1 MSLGEPVLPL
11 LLLGAALS
19 FALALGAPRARPVAV
34 ALGSILITL
43 AVLEAAAAAAWRRDL
58 ARSQRKGGDPSAPVG
73 LMVTR
78 GPAGLDPSGRC
89 PDRRL
94 GWRYAPDVEITD
106 RGFTGPPG
114 RGAWIDTCYTIG
126 PLGWRLNAVPAL
138 PGAPVALFFGDSFQ
152 YGLRVG
158 DAETVASRFVE
169 RSRGRWDGLN
179 LAVSGWGPHQTV
191 ALLEHRIEEAPL
203 RGRRASFGVY
213 LSLFDPERPVGALG
227 WGRSGPRFE
236 LVDGALRQRGNLED
250 DGAIASALRRSRL
263 FGRLARAFH
272 TARAEDA
279 LYEALLVR
287 ARDLFVERY
296 RAPFVVVLCGRG
308 PSRGRLGRLV
318 VRLGAR
324 GVRAV
329 VWEDLLPRYRQRL
342 REYHVPGD
350 LHPSALANVE
360 VAEWLLR
367 EAGDPASRGP
377 D

>member
-1 MSLGEPVLPL
+1 MSPDEPVLPL
-11 LLLGAALS
+11 LLLGTAFS
-19 FALALGAPRARPVAV
+19 FVLALTVPRARAAAV
-34 ALGSILITL
+34 ALGSVLITC
-43 AVLEAAAAAAWRRDL
+43 AALEAAATVAWRRDL
-58 ARSQRKGGDPSAPVG
+58 ARSRRDGRDASVPVG

-78 GPAGLDPSGRC
+78 GPAGVDPSGRR
-89 PDRRL
+89 PDRTL
-94 GWRYAPDVEITD
+94 GWRYVPDVEITD
-106 RGFTGPPG
+106 RGWTGPPG
-114 RGAWIDTCYTIG
+114 RGAWIDSCYTIG
-126 PLGWRLNAVPAL
+126 PLGWRLNAVPAR
-138 PGAPVALFFGDSFQ
+138 PGAPLALFFGDSFQ

-191 ALLEHRIEEAPL
+191 ALLEHRLEGPAL
-203 RGRRASFGVY
+203 QGRRVAFGVY

-227 WGRSGPRFE
+227 WGRRGPRFE
-236 LVDGALRQRGNLED
+236 LVGGALRQRGNLED
-250 DGAIASALRRSRL
+250 DGALAAALHRSRL
-263 FGRLARAFH
+263 VVRLARAFH

-279 LYEALLVR
+279 LYEALLLR

-296 RAPFVVVLCGRG
+296 RAPFVVVLCGRA

-329 VWEDLLPRYRQRL
+329 VWEDLLPRYRQRF
-342 REYHVPGD
+342 RDYHVPGD

-367 EAGDPASRGP
+367 EAGDPG